1 MSHNSLVGLSKT
13 YLVTPIEIP
22 IKMFY
27 ALSSLKSLIF
37 LGVCL
42 CLTSMNTEGIML

>member
-27 ALSSLKSLIF
+27 ALSLLKKLDISRI
-37 LGVCL
+37 CYA
-42 CLTSMNTEGIML
+42 